1 MSDPTLH
8 SETGNSSP
16 PVPVPAETGWDQP
29 LLADAELPI
38 GLSASQAKPILK
50 SPITPAPVRKKNRP
64 VTTHRAP
71 FKTALHMVGLLL
83 IMFSVTMIPP
93 MVVAWHYDGYAVV
106 MPFAES
112 LGAMLGL
119 GLLCWLPVCRFKVD
133 LRNRDGFIVV
143 VAFWFLLSLL
153 GALPF
158 MLSDNPHL
166 ALVDAVFE
174 TASGLTTTGAT
185 ILSGLDL
192 PLNPVPKA
200 ILYYRAQLNFLGG
213 MGIIVLAVALLPMLG
228 IGGMQLYKA
237 ETPGPM
243 KDEKLTPRITET
255 AKNLWYIYVGLNVI
269 CTLSFWAAGMSF
281 FDAIC
286 HSFATIALG
295 GFSTHDASIGYF
307 NSPVIELIAGFF
319 SIAAAVNFALYFLAW
334 RSRSIK
340 VIFRDAEFQFCMWVF
355 GGIIVVACGY
365 LYLYDSNKFPLW
377 EAIYHGFFQTASIIT
392 DNGLVTIGYPADWPL
407 FVPLLL
413 LLGSFFGGCVGSTCG
428 GIKAIR
434 FLLLYKQSVR
444 EARLL
449 IRPTAQIAVK
459 LGHHAVPD
467 RVMQAVWGFYYLY
480 IFSYC
485 FFSLT
490 LVALGVD
497 IVTAFGSVAGCMNNM
512 GVGLEL
518 TAGNFSQLSDAATWV
533 LSLSMIVGRLEV
545 FPLLLIFL
553 RDFWK

>member
-1 MSDPTLH
+1 
-8 SETGNSSP
+8 
-16 PVPVPAETGWDQP
+16 
-29 LLADAELPI
+29 
-38 GLSASQAKPILK
+38 
-50 SPITPAPVRKKNRP
+50 
-64 VTTHRAP
+64 
-71 FKTALHMVGLLL
+71 MVGLLL
-83 IMFSVTMIPP
+83 IMFSITMLPP
-93 MVVAWHYDGYAVV
+93 MVVAWCYDGYVVV

-112 LGAMLGL
+112 LGAMLGS
-119 GLLCWLPVCRFKVD
+119 GLLCWLPVCRLKVD

-158 MLSDNPHL
+158 MLSENPHM

-185 ILSGLDL
+185 ILSELDKI
-192 PLNPVPKA
+192 PRA
-200 ILYYRAQLNFLGG
+200 IVYYRAQLNFLGG
-213 MGIIVLAVALLPMLG
+213 MGIVVLAVALLPMLG

-255 AKNLWYIYVGLNVI
+255 AKNLWYIYVGLNI
-269 CTLSFWAAGMSF
+269 ACTLSFWAAGMSF

-307 NSPVIELIAGFF
+307 QSPKIELIAGFF
-319 SIAAAVNFALYFLAW
+319 SILAAVNFALYFLAW
-334 RSRSIK
+334 RSRSLK
-340 VIFRDAEFQFCMWVF
+340 AIFYDAEFQFCMMVF
-355 GGIIVVACGY
+355 AGIITAACSY
-365 LYLYDSNKFPLW
+365 LYISDKFPLW
-377 EAIYHGFFQTASIIT
+377 ESIYHGFFQAASITT
-392 DNGLVTIGYPADWPL
+392 DNGLVTAGYPSDWPL

-459 LGHHAVPD
+459 LGSHPVPD

-485 FFSLT
+485 LFSLA
-490 LVALGVD
+490 LVAFGVD

-512 GVGLEL
+512 GVGLGE
-518 TAGNFSQLSDAATWV
+518 TAGNFAPLSDASTWV
-533 LSLSMIVGRLEV
+533 LALSMIVGRLEV
-545 FPLLLIFL
+545 FPLLLLFL